1 MDTVE
6 LKISLPINIYN
17 SLKSMMPGS
26 NINQIIVHTLS
37 KKISNDQQSMNE
49 LLKEGY
55 ISVSDE
61 DRELI
66 NDFSS
71 SDLENWD

>member
-6 LKISLPINIYN
+6 LKISLPIDIYD
-17 SLKSMMPGS
+17 SLKSMMPECS
-26 NINQIIVHTLS
+26 INQIIVHTLS
-37 KKISNDQQSMNE
+37 NKIISDKKRMNE

-55 ISVSDE
+55 IAVNDE
-61 DRELI
+61 DREI
-66 NDFSS
+66 SNDFSS

>member
-6 LKISLPINIYN
+6 LKISLPINIYD

-26 NINQIIVHTLS
+26 NINQIIVQTLS
-37 KKISNDQQSMNE
+37 KKISNDQKSMNE

-61 DRELI
+61 DSELI